1 LKWTISAN
9 DRRREKAHP
18 APRET
23 PTGAS
28 DQNIQIGVVP
38 FFDCYH
44 IQLFVLAAIHD
55 RQQEHKRGYW
65 ADKTRGFHDE
75 KYRQIVQGE
84 RAIFCIIFQAGLA
97 EFPNRRRRRI
107 RQ

>member
-23 PTGAS
+23 PPGAS

-55 RQQEHKRGYW
+55 IVWVKIVSALSSDERMHQPHES
-65 ADKTRGFHDE
+65 GFTLWSED
-75 KYRQIVQGE
+75 V
-84 RAIFCIIFQAGLA
+84 LL
-97 EFPNRRRRRI
+97 NRPGI
-107 RQ
+107 